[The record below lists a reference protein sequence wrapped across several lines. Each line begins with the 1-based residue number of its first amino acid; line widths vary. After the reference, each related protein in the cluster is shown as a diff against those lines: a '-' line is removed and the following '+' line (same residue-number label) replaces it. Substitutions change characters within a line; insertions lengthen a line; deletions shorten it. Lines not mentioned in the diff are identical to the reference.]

1 MSTATL
7 KRIVCHVHLVGD
19 GSSGSG
25 CWLQMRTPLHKLM
38 ARFIVK
44 ATGLPSSS
52 LKTGLDTALLDRL
65 VELVRTS
72 SLDSV
77 VLLAQDLHHTDD
89 GIVMP
94 EKGAL

>member
-7 KRIVCHVHLVGD
+7 KRIDCHVHLIGD

-25 CWLQMRTPLHKLM
+25 CWLQMRTPLHELM

-52 LKTGLDTALLDRL
+52 LKTGLDNALLDRL